1 MKRLLWIF
9 SFLFLACQ
17 VFSQKVDPA
26 HWSFRL
32 DTGSGKTLTLR
43 LTATLDAGWHIYS
56 QNQPAEAVAQPTKI
70 VFAKNPLIRL
80 TGKATEDGYRETY
93 QDKSAGI
100 TQYQYGGKVDFVQ
113 KLMVTHKA
121 KTTVTGTITYQT
133 CTDEMCLPPKT
144 VPFSVS
150 LE

>member
-1 MKRLLWIF
+1 MKGSF
-9 SFLFLACQ
+9 FGFLFLCLTFQA
-17 VFSQKVDPA
+17 FSQKADPA
-26 HWSFRL
+26 HWTFIV
-32 DTGSGKTLTLR
+32 DKGSGMTYTLHLI
-43 LTATLDAGWHIYS
+43 AAMESGWHIYS

-70 VFAKNPLIRL
+70 VFAKNSLIRL